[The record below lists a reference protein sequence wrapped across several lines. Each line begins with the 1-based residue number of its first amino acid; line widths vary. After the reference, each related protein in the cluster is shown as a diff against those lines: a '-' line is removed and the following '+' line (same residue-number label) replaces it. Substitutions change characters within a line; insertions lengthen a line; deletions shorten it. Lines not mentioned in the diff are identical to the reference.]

1 MPFASGLKI
10 AGDARKMVT
19 IDIAG
24 KHYLVA
30 AVNNGDLQIF
40 LISK

>member
-1 MPFASGLKI
+1 MPAKSGLKI
-10 AGDARKMVT
+10 TGDARKIIP
-19 IDIAG
+19 IDIEG

-40 LISK
+40 KLLK

>member
-1 MPFASGLKI
+1 MPASSGLKI
-10 AGDARKMVT
+10 DGDARKMVP
-19 IDIAG
+19 IDIGG

-40 LISK
+40 LISE